1 VPLFQPII
9 GSGGALSRAPRP
21 GQAALLLLDA
31 VEPVGVTTLA
41 LDVYGLG
48 TALGAA
54 AMAQPLA
61 AVQALEQGGL
71 LNLATVV
78 APVGRMRAGE
88 VALNVKLA
96 YDGGGTIE
104 DDVKAGSLSL
114 LPLSPGQKAV
124 MHLRPRVGVDIGR
137 GPGRGGRPIEIQ
149 GSALG
154 LIVDARGRPLTLPAD
169 SQRRLNVVKSWLW
182 DVGA

>member
-1 VPLFQPII
+1 
-9 GSGGALSRAPRP
+9 
-21 GQAALLLLDA
+21 
-31 VEPVGVTTLA
+31 
-41 LDVYGLG
+41 
-48 TALGAA
+48 
-54 AMAQPLA
+54 
-61 AVQALEQGGL
+61 
-71 LNLATVV
+71 
-78 APVGRMRAGE
+78 
-88 VALNVKLA
+88 
-96 YDGGGTIE
+96 
-104 DDVKAGSLSL
+104 
-114 LPLSPGQKAV
+114 